1 MDIKRGDS
9 SCPLFLTLM
18 KGVRIRMKFGNH
30 NVIKTISNIT
40 RYLSV
45 YTGEIWTPRD
55 KWQIGWH
62 NWKKYRRGGGRWL
75 EGMIFK
81 MEVETGENKSKKDI
95 FWRGGAH
102 WQIRSGGVLVR
113 KKISRFE
120 ISRGWHL

>member
-1 MDIKRGDS
+1 
-9 SCPLFLTLM
+9 
-18 KGVRIRMKFGNH
+18 MKFGNH

-95 FWRGGAH
+95 FWRGGGALANSIRRGAGPKKNL
-102 WQIRSGGVLVR
+102 QI
-113 KKISRFE
+113 
-120 ISRGWHL
+120 

>member
-62 NWKKYRRGGGRWL
+62 NWKKYRRGGG
-75 EGMIFK
+75 G
-81 MEVETGENKSKKDI
+81 GG
-95 FWRGGAH
+95 WRGLSSK
-102 WQIRSGGVLVR
+102 WKLRQERTSQKRTFSGGGGALANSIR
-113 KKISRFE
+113 RGAGPKKNLQI
-120 ISRGWHL
+120 